1 MNSTKKSSRLLERI
15 EDDEKNKIDID
26 HAIYCDR
33 KPLVDGPMTDEIKET
48 LAKIFIIHEKA
59 LRLMK
64 ESGD

>member
-1 MNSTKKSSRLLERI
+1 MNSTKKSSRLIERLVDS
-15 EDDEKNKIDID
+15 EDYKLDID

-33 KPLVDGPMTDEIKET
+33 KPLVDGPMTDKMKET
-48 LAKIFIIHEKA
+48 LAKILIIHEKA

>member
-15 EDDEKNKIDID
+15 GDDEEYKMDVD

-33 KPLVDGPMTDEIKET
+33 NPLVDGPMTDEMKET
-48 LAKIFIIHEKA
+48 LAKILIIHEKA
-59 LRLMK
+59 LHLMK